1 MAEPLL
7 IVDVQVGFLNPF
19 TSHIPKRIARL
30 IERGDYSPVL
40 FTRFINIPDSP
51 YWRFLNWRAC
61 AAPPETDLAPE
72 LVSFAQ
78 SDLTFAKP
86 GYAGISDELLGHL
99 QSSGWDQITIAGI
112 DTDMC
117 VLKIAMDIFDMGIR
131 PIILV
136 DCCAS
141 TSGLQSHLAGLAVLA
156 RNIGAEQLRDAG
168 LSEGWLGAPTF
179 IDDAI
184 EQAEIETTAR
194 PAVAT

>member
-19 TSHIPKRIARL
+19 TRHIPARIARL
-30 IERGDYSPVL
+30 LARGEYAPVL
-40 FTRFINIPDSP
+40 FTRFVNIPDSP

-61 AAPPETDLAPE
+61 AEPTETELAPE
-72 LVSFAQ
+72 LVAFAEP
-78 SDLTFAKP
+78 DLTFAKP
-86 GYAGISDELLGHL
+86 GYAGISDELLGYL
-99 QSSGWDQITIAGI
+99 QSSGWDQMTIAGI

-131 PIILV
+131 PVILV

-168 LSEGWLGAPTF
+168 LGEGRLGAPLF
-179 IDDAI
+179 IDDAT
-184 EQAEIETTAR
+184 EEESSMTSAR
-194 PAVAT
+194 SAD

>member
-7 IVDVQVGFLNPF
+7 VVDVQVGFLNPF
-19 TSHIPKRIARL
+19 TRHIPKRIARL
-30 IERGDYSPVL
+30 VERGDYSPVL
-40 FTRFINIPDSP
+40 FTRFINISDSP

-72 LVSFAQ
+72 LTSFAQ
-78 SDLTFAKP
+78 PDLTFAKP
-86 GYAGISDELLGHL
+86 GYAGISDELLTYL

-168 LSEGWLGAPTF
+168 LGEGRLGAPTF
-179 IDDAI
+179 IDDTTEVEAS
-184 EQAEIETTAR
+184 ETNAH
-194 PAVAT
+194 PED